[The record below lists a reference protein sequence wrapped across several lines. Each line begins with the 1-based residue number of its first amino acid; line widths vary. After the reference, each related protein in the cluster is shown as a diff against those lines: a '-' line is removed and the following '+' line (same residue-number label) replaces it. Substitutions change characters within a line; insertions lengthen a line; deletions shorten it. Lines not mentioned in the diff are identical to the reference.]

1 LLEAIQNIELDPLEG
16 GCVMKFHRVLLLIF
30 LALAPVGCATSQVSA
45 KQSQPQPKA
54 DTLPQKGPLQ
64 EPPINSSGSGSN
76 LPQLPAP
83 TTGSVTITNTTATPI
98 SPEAFTSTLTP
109 VPLSL
114 EGWQTFTSTTLG
126 VTVKYPPEW
135 SVSDGVDGFTFT
147 SPNGAAIAF
156 SLTEA
161 NNNSDEIMVGN
172 RRCTSRTNDYDLM
185 ADVCVETISFSYSAK
200 FTLTYA
206 DGSTKWLMMKTITR
220 ATTGVFDTMFNSVH
234 Q

>member
-1 LLEAIQNIELDPLEG
+1 
-16 GCVMKFHRVLLLIF
+16 MKFYLISPLII
-30 LALAPVGCATSQVSA
+30 LALALVGCSASHATF
-45 KQSQPQPKA
+45 KQSSPQPTE
-54 DTLPQKGPLQ
+54 DTQPQKG
-64 EPPINSSGSGSN
+64 SSQVPSMDSPENGSDIT
-76 LPQLPAP
+76 QLPVS
-83 TTGSVTITNTTATPI
+83 TVGLDVITNTTATPV
-98 SPEAFTSTLTP
+98 SPETFTSTLTP
-109 VPLSL
+109 IPLSL
-114 EGWQTFTSTTLG
+114 EGWKTFSSTTLG

-172 RRCTSRTNDYDLM
+172 RHCTSRTNDYNLM

-200 FTLTYA
+200 FILTYA

-220 ATTGVFDTMFNSVH
+220 ATTDVFDAMFNSVH
-234 Q
+234 P